1 MVSLFFAGG
10 ESKSVPAREL
20 DDRRE
25 NKRNAAVLPCGGK
38 DGNANDEKTKIPF
51 FNVMLDPKEDWA
63 VRHLEC
69 FPVEIN
75 RAPYADLLRV
85 DRKSIV

>member
-1 MVSLFFAGG
+1 MCIRDRYQADWLLRFYGFKA
-10 ESKSVPAREL
+10 EEL
-20 DDRRE
+20 
-25 NKRNAAVLPCGGK
+25 L
-38 DGNANDEKTKIPF
+38 DEKRPF

-75 RAPYADLLRV
+75 RAPVSYTHLADGLVYGVTVGCNDLSGSLL
-85 DRKSIV
+85 IGYEA

>member
-38 DGNANDEKTKIPF
+38 DDEQKKHNFTYKTKDSKYKKT
-51 FNVMLDPKEDWA
+51 NTG
-63 VRHLEC
+63 R
-69 FPVEIN
+69 EI
-75 RAPYADLLRV
+75 RL
-85 DRKSIV
+85 